1 MWHCP
6 VAQPIA
12 REASVLSAFRSVTGP
27 RVYRG
32 LAGSLAHMRTLL
44 KAAATVCGALHLC
57 WALGSGSELK
67 NARGLLS
74 CSPCSSGPGSSKHV
88 HREMDKIISGG
99 SKSWKQL
106 YQGDKMG

>member
-12 REASVLSAFRSVTGP
+12 REASVLSPFRSVTGP
-27 RVYRG
+27 HVYCG
-32 LAGSLAHMRTLL
+32 LAEFLAHMRTLL
-44 KAAATVCGALHLC
+44 KAAATVCVALHLC

-74 CSPCSSGPGSSKHV
+74 CGPGSSKHV

-99 SKSWKQL
+99 NKSWKEL
-106 YQGDKMG
+106 GQGDKMG